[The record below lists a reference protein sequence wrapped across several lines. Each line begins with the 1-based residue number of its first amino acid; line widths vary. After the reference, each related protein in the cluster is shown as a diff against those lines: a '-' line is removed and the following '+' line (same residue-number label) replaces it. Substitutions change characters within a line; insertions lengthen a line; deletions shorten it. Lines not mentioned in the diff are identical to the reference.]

1 MTSYGYT
8 SFGLLI
14 GFFLPGFAGLFCLRF
29 WSASVDRWFHAV
41 ITPASGVGPLS
52 VVLLISLIVGL
63 QVSLCR
69 WLLFEKCLCRNDRLD
84 ERSFQILAD
93 EGHLSAF
100 QVVIEQHY
108 RYHQFWGGIAV
119 VLPIGLLGWLI
130 SESEQSSATVFIVLF
145 LVLLEVITVI
155 GAVEAFRFYI
165 KRANAVLASADQE
178 EQEAP
183 HA

>member
-29 WSASVDRWFHAV
+29 WSASVDRWFDAV
-41 ITPASGVGPLS
+41 ITPSSGVGPLS
-52 VVLLISLIVGL
+52 VVLLISLVVGL
-63 QVSLCR
+63 QVSLFR
-69 WLLFEKCLCRNDRLD
+69 WLIFEKWLCRHDRL
-84 ERSFQILAD
+84 EEKYFKTLSD

-119 VLPIGLLGWLI
+119 VIPVGMLGWMLSGLELNWPSALTLGFLI
-130 SESEQSSATVFIVLF
+130 FVEGLTVV
-145 LVLLEVITVI
+145 
-155 GAVEAFRFYI
+155 GAIEAFRFYT
-165 KRANAVLASADQE
+165 KRAKAVLVAADDEAREAS
-178 EQEAP
+178 